1 MSKRELSKYLQ
12 SLSKKE
18 LEAQV
23 QELYDRLKE
32 VREFYNFVFNPKED
46 KMVDEAKFKISKEYF
61 PVSNRKPKRRR
72 SVAQKY
78 IRTFL
83 KLGVDPHLI
92 ADVMLYNIE
101 IAQTA
106 NADKSINQD
115 SFYKSMLNSFEEA
128 LHYFQENNLTSK
140 FRTRIDKII
149 ENTEAQKWINADA
162 FEVQFDKLILNK

>member
-1 MSKRELSKYLQ
+1 MSKRELSKYLN

-18 LEAQV
+18 LETQI

-46 KMVDEAKFKISKEYF
+46 KMVDEAKFKISKEYY

-72 SVAQKY
+72 SVAQKH
-78 IRTFL
+78 IRTFI
-83 KLGVDPHLI
+83 KLGVDPHMI
-92 ADVMLYNIE
+92 ADVMLYNLE
-101 IAQTA
+101 IAQAA

-128 LHYFQENNLTSK
+128 LQYFQEHDLTSK
-140 FRTRIDKII
+140 FRSRIDKVM
-149 ENTEAQKWINADA
+149 ENTQTQKWINADA
-162 FEVQFDKLILNK
+162 FEEKFDKLILNK